1 MPINKSYFLKNIKDR
16 YMIIPTTNNNVNM
29 DKIYNINE
37 IGARIFEL
45 LSIDKNT
52 DEIVEILLTEYAIDI
67 DTLKNDVLEFISE
80 LKKRGIKKLKVVYS
94 IERPIKPLKDTS
106 LDLGEQDKNKRSI
119 AGSNAFVPP
128 SMGLLIASEV
138 VKDLTGVRNDS
149 KGA

>member
-52 DEIVEILLTEYAIDI
+52 DEIIEILLTEYAIDI

-80 LKKRGIKKLKVVYS
+80 LKKRGIYY
-94 IERPIKPLKDTS
+94 D
-106 LDLGEQDKNKRSI
+106 
-119 AGSNAFVPP
+119 
-128 SMGLLIASEV
+128 
-138 VKDLTGVRNDS
+138 
-149 KGA
+149 

>member
-80 LKKRGIKKLKVVYS
+80 LKKRGIYY
-94 IERPIKPLKDTS
+94 D
-106 LDLGEQDKNKRSI
+106 
-119 AGSNAFVPP
+119 
-128 SMGLLIASEV
+128 
-138 VKDLTGVRNDS
+138 
-149 KGA
+149 

>member
-1 MPINKSYFLKNIKDR
+1 MKIMPINKSYFLKNIKDR

-80 LKKRGIKKLKVVYS
+80 LKKRGIYY
-94 IERPIKPLKDTS
+94 D
-106 LDLGEQDKNKRSI
+106 
-119 AGSNAFVPP
+119 
-128 SMGLLIASEV
+128 
-138 VKDLTGVRNDS
+138 
-149 KGA
+149 

>member
-1 MPINKSYFLKNIKDR
+1 MKIMPINKSYFLKNIKDR

-52 DEIVEILLTEYAIDI
+52 DEIIEILLTEYAIDI

-80 LKKRGIKKLKVVYS
+80 LKKRGIYY
-94 IERPIKPLKDTS
+94 D
-106 LDLGEQDKNKRSI
+106 
-119 AGSNAFVPP
+119 
-128 SMGLLIASEV
+128 
-138 VKDLTGVRNDS
+138 
-149 KGA
+149 